1 MRTEKIF
8 CKAQGEKPRTLTY
21 YVQYDFPIV
30 NGPGQMR
37 HPYFGITIG
46 YLYMRNFFKK
56 KTSFFRISKSI
67 R

>member
-30 NGPGQMR
+30 NGLGQMR

-46 YLYMRNFFKK
+46 YLYMRNLKK
-56 KTSFFRISKSI
+56 KKHHFLEFPKA
-67 R
+67 

>member
-46 YLYMRNFFKK
+46 YLYMRNFL
-56 KTSFFRISKSI
+56 
-67 R
+67 